1 MEVMLAAD
9 IQIFQAALHHSL
21 GRIAIE
27 HHHTLRERAMI
38 DTNTY
43 RTLQRLGAL
52 NKSAESLAYLLMHGT
67 IDLIIPLGRTLTIDV
82 VTRIDAHLLYIL
94 QCCVS
99 CRWVEVNISYQGSR
113 DTTSTEL
120 FMDHTEVSSHTLV
133 LCSIAQILRTSGDD
147 TLCLSDCSLC
157 IQSRS
162 CRH

>member
-1 MEVMLAAD
+1 
-9 IQIFQAALHHSL
+9 
-21 GRIAIE
+21 
-27 HHHTLRERAMI
+27 MI
-38 DTNTY
+38 DTDTY
-43 RTLQRLGAL
+43 RSLQRLGTL
-52 NKSAESLAYLLMHGT
+52 DKSTESLAYLLMHGT

-94 QCCVS
+94 QGRIS

-120 FMDHTEVSSHTLV
+120 FMDNTEVSSHTLV

-147 TLCLSDCSLC
+147 ALCLSDSSLR

-162 CRH
+162 RRH